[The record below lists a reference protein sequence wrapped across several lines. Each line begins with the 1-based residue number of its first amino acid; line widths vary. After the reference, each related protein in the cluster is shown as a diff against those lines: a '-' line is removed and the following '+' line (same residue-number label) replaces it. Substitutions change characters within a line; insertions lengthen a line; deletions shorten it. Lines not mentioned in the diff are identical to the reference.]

1 MTAQENHAKIVEIL
15 LDKKLHKLQVSKQTG
30 ICRQKIYNVIQ
41 GRGYF
46 SPKQIDLLNLN
57 LGIKNE

>member
-1 MTAQENHAKIVEIL
+1 MTITENHAKIVEIL
-15 LDKKLHKLQVSKQTG
+15 LDKKIHKMQVAKQTG

-41 GRGYF
+41 GRGHF
-46 SPKQIDLLNLN
+46 NPQEIDLLNEN